1 MWQKNRISAVIAA
14 LVLAC
19 ATTVHCVY
27 AADVATTSNSKQQYA
42 DAVRLID
49 VWLDSQRDYEH
60 LSGLSAAVVIG
71 QEVIWAKGYG
81 TIDAARSVPATPD
94 TIYSICSISKLF
106 TSVAIMQLVDAG
118 KLRLDDDIA
127 TVLPGFDMIRSDPDS
142 GPITIRSML
151 SHSSGLP
158 GEGGFANWMAPD
170 FRFASKEELQKNLK
184 NLRTM
189 MQASDHYEYSNL
201 AMSLLGLVVEQVS
214 GMTYEEYAQRYI
226 LTPLK
231 LADTRTKMP
240 MELYGTRLA
249 QGFGPIRRD
258 ATRELFKP
266 FDTGGYVGAAGY
278 TSTVSDLAKFAAW
291 QFRLLKNGGSEILR
305 AATLRDMQR
314 VQWTDPDGKVT
325 WGLGFGVSYSGT
337 TKIVGHTG
345 LCPGYLSAISMV
357 PKEELA
363 VIVMTNNQVSIG
375 DYSRPMRSILEKGR
389 SLPAQ
394 ATGKDAPDLNTYAGI
409 YSYRNRGGE
418 QAIVPWGKGLAVVS
432 LPSRDPAASLDL
444 LRHIQG
450 DKFRFVRDD
459 GSLGQE
465 LTFKRNAEG
474 KIVGHELEW
483 HISGRLR
490 ALPHGNP

>member
-1 MWQKNRISAVIAA
+1 MSSKNSIGAIIFA
-14 LVLAC
+14 LVLAS
-19 ATTVHCVY
+19 ANNVEFAY
-27 AADVATTSNSKQQYA
+27 AANTATPPVAKQQYA
-42 DAVRLID
+42 DALRLID
-49 VWLDSQRDYEH
+49 VWLDAQRDFEH
-60 LSGLSAAVVIG
+60 LSGLSAGVVIG
-71 QEVIWAKGYG
+71 QELIWAKGYG
-81 TIDAARSVPATPD
+81 TIDAARTVSATPD

-127 TVLPGFDMIRSDPDS
+127 AVLPGFDMIRSDPDS

-151 SHSSGLP
+151 SHSSGLS

-184 NLRTM
+184 NLHTM
-189 MQASDHYEYSNL
+189 MRTSDHYQYSNL

-214 GMTYEEYAQRYI
+214 GMTYEEYAQRHI

-278 TSTVSDLAKFAAW
+278 TSTVSDLAKFASW

-305 AATLRDMQR
+305 VSSLRDMQR
-314 VQWTDPDGKVT
+314 VQWTDPDGKT
-325 WGLGFGVSYSGT
+325 MWGLGFGVSYSGT
-337 TKIVGHTG
+337 TKIVGHNG
-345 LCPGYLSAISMV
+345 LCPGYLSALSMV
-357 PKEELA
+357 PKDELA
-363 VIVMTNNQVSIG
+363 VIVMTNNQVSIN
-375 DYSRPMRSILEKGR
+375 DYSRPMRALLEKGR
-389 SLPAQ
+389 ALPPR
-394 ATGKDAPDLNTYAGI
+394 ATGKDAADLDAYAGI

-418 QAIVPWGKGLAVVS
+418 QAIIPWGKGLAVVE
-432 LPSRDPAASLDL
+432 LPNRDPATSLGL
-444 LRHIQG
+444 LRHIKG
-450 DKFRFVRDD
+450 DEFRYVRDD

-465 LTFKRNAEG
+465 VTFKRNAAG
-474 KIVGHELEW
+474 KIIGHELEW
-483 HISGRLR
+483 HMSARLR
-490 ALPHGNP
+490 GLP